1 MTPDLHVNENEI
13 EKLIKLEFSASEPS
27 GDLVK
32 IVSQVMYE
40 SANKSGVVFP
50 SASIL
55 YYDVPRGIAHKGARA
70 RTRMLGNI
78 RASCATI
85 ENIWEAI

>member
-1 MTPDLHVNENEI
+1 VTPDLHVNENEI

-40 SANKSGVVFP
+40 SANKSGVV
-50 SASIL
+50 S
-55 YYDVPRGIAHKGARA
+55 PRDRSQGRSRPHPYAGKYPGVVRDD
-70 RTRMLGNI
+70 
-78 RASCATI
+78 
-85 ENIWEAI
+85 